1 MNKAVED
8 KILELNSKGYLL
20 TEIANELSIDRNDV
34 YNYLHPNSKLKY
46 LSKQEKSNIRRIKTL
61 ARKHHK
67 TVSVARIAKKVGRS
81 KNSVESVIY
90 DTKKVMIRKETLIDP
105 KLLEDIIKYYTDNKN
120 VSLMEMSRKFNLKP
134 HVIRYR
140 LKKAGIYTV
149 KYHVITDEERQRIY
163 KLHKQG
169 FSIKQIANIV
179 DRNEKTISK
188 SLKQANKYNQ

>member
-140 LKKAGIYTV
+140 
-149 KYHVITDEERQRIY
+149 
-163 KLHKQG
+163 
-169 FSIKQIANIV
+169 
-179 DRNEKTISK
+179 
-188 SLKQANKYNQ
+188 